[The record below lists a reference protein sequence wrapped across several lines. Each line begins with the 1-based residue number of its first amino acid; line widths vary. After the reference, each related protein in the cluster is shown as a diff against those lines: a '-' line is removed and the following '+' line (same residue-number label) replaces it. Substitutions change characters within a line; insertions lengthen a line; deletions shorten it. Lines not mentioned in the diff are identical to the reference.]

1 MSMMV
6 SFLRGL
12 LDRSNGL
19 APRKR
24 LAVSKR
30 SLNSRTAREVM
41 RLVNILPLGYIGQA
55 AVIPA
60 LPAHGQFRR
69 LQWVVK
75 IY

>member
-19 APRKR
+19 TSGKR
-24 LAVSKR
+24 LAVPKR
-30 SLNSRTAREVM
+30 SLNSRAIVDAM
-41 RLVNILPLGYIGQA
+41 RLVNILPLGYIEQA

-60 LPAHGQFRR
+60 LPADGQFRR